1 MYMYK
6 LVVFVPVKDKEKV
19 KNALFEQGGGK
30 QGFYSHCCWE
40 TEGTGQ
46 FKPLDGSQPVI
57 GSHNSVERVPEVRIE
72 MLVTEEL
79 VPLCIEA
86 IHINHP
92 YEVPAFELYRVFT
105 DGSELEG
112 QEWL

>member
-1 MYMYK
+1 MYK
-6 LVVFVPVKDKEKV
+6 LVVFVPLDAKEKV
-19 KNALFEQGGGK
+19 KSALFEQGAGR

-46 FKPLDGSQPVI
+46 FKPLEGSNPVL
-57 GSHNSVERVPEVRIE
+57 GSHNKIERVEEARIE

-79 VPLCIEA
+79 VSLCIEA
-86 IHINHP
+86 IRISHP
-92 YEVPAFELYRVFT
+92 YEEPAFEFYKVFR
-105 DGSELEG
+105 DESELEG